1 MKTGCIGQFVKS
13 SRRKWT
19 DEKGMR
25 IILYS
30 KSYNKY
36 IEEIGETVSQSEVRL
51 SR

>member
-1 MKTGCIGQFVKS
+1 MITVKTGCIGQFVKS

-36 IEEIGETVSQSEVRL
+36 IEEIVR
-51 SR
+51 RDCVTE